1 MDQKVKLKKLKLEE
15 SDDKALESDEKGDL
29 LIYQPSK
36 HQTAMENKKEKKDQ
50 NFISKQTINK
60 HYGIISSNKSWR

>member
-29 LIYQPSK
+29 LIYQPCK

-60 HYGIISSNKSWR
+60 HYGIISSNKSWT

>member
-29 LIYQPSK
+29 LIYQPCK
-36 HQTAMENKKEKKDQ
+36 HQTLMENKKEKKDQ

>member
-29 LIYQPSK
+29 LIYQPCEQ
-36 HQTAMENKKEKKDQ
+36 QTAMENKKEKKDQ